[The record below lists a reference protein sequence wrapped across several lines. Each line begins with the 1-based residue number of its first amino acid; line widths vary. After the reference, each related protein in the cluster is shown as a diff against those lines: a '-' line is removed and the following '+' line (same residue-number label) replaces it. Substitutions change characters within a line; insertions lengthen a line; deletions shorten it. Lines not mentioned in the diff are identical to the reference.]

1 MAAVKGEGV
10 GDVRRHPTG
19 VEAVVVVAVKAAG
32 KEDCFRQEF
41 PGTRLEA
48 TNLRAQCH

>member
-1 MAAVKGEGV
+1 MAAVKVEGV

-19 VEAVVVVAVKAAG
+19 VGVVVAVKAVG

>member
-1 MAAVKGEGV
+1 MAAVKVEGV

-19 VEAVVVVAVKAAG
+19 VGAVAVKAAG